1 MTEQNPAVV
10 GLNPNILARILILQT
25 SLATIIK
32 HLELTDCIKSELRR
46 LEPVV
51 PESLPS
57 EVRSVPAPE
66 LQETFQ
72 QEIDYFVMMLD
83 SPAPPSK

>member
-1 MTEQNPAVV
+1 MNEQNPAVV
-10 GLNPNILARILILQT
+10 EQNQHIIARIIVLQT
-25 SLATIIK
+25 SLANIIK
-32 HLELTDCIKSELRR
+32 HLELTDCVKSELRR

-72 QEIDYFVMMLD
+72 QEIDYFVRMLD